1 MIYIDTDAIRVMMS
15 QMENACEQIDR
26 ALVKINSAQSHR
38 DWNCRERANIINMM
52 DNNKKN
58 MSKIQ
63 QNANSLSR
71 NIRAVSTLFD
81 DTEKEVKGLMD
92 VVDNTITDIVNIVK
106 PYADIYTD
114 NSIWSQISLSDINP
128 LVYTIV
134 GQPPTPFSQLQE
146 FTANLTVDDLKK
158 VVR

>member
-1 MIYIDTDAIRVMMS
+1 MIYIDTDAIREMMN
-15 QMENACEQIDR
+15 QMDIACEQIDR

-38 DWNCRERANIINMM
+38 DWNCRERANIINLM

-81 DTEKEVKGLMD
+81 DTEKEVERLMD
-92 VVDNTITDIVNIVK
+92 VVDDCIADVVNVVK
-106 PYADIYTD
+106 PVVFPDIE
-114 NSIWSQISLSDINP
+114 SVWSNVEIIKIPGVD
-128 LVYTIV
+128 TIL
-134 GQPPTPFSQLQE
+134 GAPPTPYSQMME
-146 FTANLTVDDLKK
+146 FVNSLSLDDMKK
-158 VVR
+158 SL